1 MYLIPLGLQ
10 MDYMSSWLTSD
21 HPSYP
26 YKHSLLNLISSN
38 YITVSPTLPC
48 DNQLLPSSA
57 SPLLCYP
64 LFPEMF
70 HSWLIGALYDNLVVL
85 ILGNFSTCIDD
96 TSNTLVPQFL
106 DFPYLLLSSALPK
119 SFTPM
124 VMLLALSVHII

>member
-1 MYLIPLGLQ
+1 MIAVLSFMYLIPLGLQ
-10 MDYMSSWLTSD
+10 MDYMSSWLISD
-21 HPSYP
+21 HPSP
-26 YKHSLLNLISSN
+26 YKHSLLNLISSD

-48 DNQLLPSSA
+48 GNQLLPFSA
-57 SPLLCYP
+57 SPLLRYL

-106 DFPYLLLSSALPK
+106 DFLY
-119 SFTPM
+119 
-124 VMLLALSVHII
+124 